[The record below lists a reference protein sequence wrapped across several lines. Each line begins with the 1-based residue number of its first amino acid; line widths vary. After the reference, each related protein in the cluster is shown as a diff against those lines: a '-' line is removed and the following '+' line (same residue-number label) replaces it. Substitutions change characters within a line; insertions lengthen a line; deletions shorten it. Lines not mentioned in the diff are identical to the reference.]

1 MPCGFTVYASL
12 AELLTTGIILPGID
26 YPQTRNL
33 METKVPKTTDDT
45 APATLTGAQML
56 DIRTRALTAAVSS
69 VGDKTLPE
77 IAHAAGCFLEFLL
90 NGQPITVIGQTIRET
105 GGAPAEPAQP
115 VGVTAVTAAATTAVA
130 AKPAKS
136 TTKEV
141 TAAAKPAAKAA
152 AKPDTVAAP
161 TTLAEAAEHLKKLVV
176 NAEANPLRGRAAAE
190 ALLKEFGVT
199 LLNQIP
205 APRLAAFQAA
215 CDAVGMADPAP
226 TADDPLKGLV

>member
-1 MPCGFTVYASL
+1 
-12 AELLTTGIILPGID
+12 
-26 YPQTRNL
+26 
-33 METKVPKTTDDT
+33 
-45 APATLTGAQML
+45 ML
-56 DIRTRALTAAVSS
+56 FVSSCLTASRSPSS
-69 VGDKTLPE
+69 DRRS
-77 IAHAAGCFLEFLL
+77 A
-90 NGQPITVIGQTIRET
+90 T

-176 NAEANPLRGRAAAE
+176 NAESNPLRGRAAAE

-226 TADDPLKGLV
+226 TADDPAQAAWF